1 MAKGR
6 LEDRRLGFQ
15 NDVTGEFTLKDAKVG
30 ATKGDEPFIY
40 AICKPSKGSGK
51 SVFVSAGDLQNVAK
65 EAGLKD
71 SKLPFQ
77 KVEVG
82 DMVDAENVKVNESFT
97 FAISENRILVK

>member
-15 NDVTGEFTLKDAKVG
+15 NDVKGEFTMKNAKIG

-51 SVFVSAGDLQNVAK
+51 SVFISAGDLQNVAK

-77 KVEVG
+77 KVDVG
-82 DMVDAENVKVNESFT
+82 DEVDADAVKVNESFT
-97 FAISENRILVK
+97 FAIADNKILVN